1 MKTIGLA
8 AAVLGLLAC
17 ATPAAESACDR
28 ACLEGFV
35 NQYLAALTV
44 GDPGKLPLA
53 KNARY
58 TENGQELKLGDGM
71 WGVTVTLGTYKLY
84 FADPQAGQVG
94 FFGTIEENGHPVIL
108 GLRLKIEN
116 QKIREMEVIALRKTS
131 GVFSE
136 PQNLVDKPI
145 FHQPLAPSERRPRA
159 ELIRVA
165 NSYFE
170 GMEAGTDKNT
180 PFGKDCQR
188 IENGVITSN
197 DPTSKS
203 EITRMSCGAQ
213 FATGFTKV
221 ITRVQERRFPVVDE
235 ERGMVLSLVRF
246 DHSGKNK
253 TITWADGTEH
263 KVNPPFDQP
272 FSFFIAELFKV
283 VDGKINR
290 IEALVTP
297 VPYGMYTG
305 WPATK

>member
-1 MKTIGLA
+1 
-8 AAVLGLLAC
+8 
-17 ATPAAESACDR
+17 
-28 ACLEGFV
+28 
-35 NQYLAALTV
+35 
-44 GDPGKLPLA
+44 
-53 KNARY
+53 
-58 TENGQELKLGDGM
+58 
-71 WGVTVTLGTYKLY
+71 
-84 FADPQAGQVG
+84 VG
-94 FFGTIEENGHPVIL
+94 FFGTIEEHGHPVIL
-108 GLRLKIEN
+108 GLRLKIDN
-116 QKIREMEVIALRKTS
+116 RKISEMEVVALRKTS

-136 PQNLVDKPI
+136 PQN
-145 FHQPLAPSERRPRA
+145 LAPSERRPRA

-170 GMEAGTDKNT
+170 GMEAGTDKDT
-180 PFGKDCQR
+180 PFDNDCQR

-197 DPTSKS
+197 DPASKS

-235 ERGMVLSLVRF
+235 ERGMVLSIIRF

-253 TITWADGTEH
+253 SITWTNGAEH

-272 FSFFIAELFKV
+272 YSFFIAELFKV

-297 VPYGMYTG
+297 VPYGM
-305 WPATK
+305 

>member
-1 MKTIGLA
+1 VRA
-8 AAVLGLLAC
+8 AD
-17 ATPAAESACDR
+17 TCDR
-28 ACLEGFV
+28 AYLEGFV
-35 NQYLAALTV
+35 NQYLAALTC
-44 GDPGKLPLA
+44 GDPGRLPLA

-71 WGVTVTLGTYKLY
+71 WGVTVTLGNYKLY

-108 GLRLKIEN
+108 GLGLKVEDR
-116 QKIREMEVIALRKTS
+116 KISEMEVLGLRKTT

-136 PQNLVDKPI
+136 PQNLVDKPVL
-145 FHQPLAPSERRPRA
+145 HQALAPSERRPRA

-170 GMEAGTDKNT
+170 GMQAGTDKNT

-188 IENGVITSN
+188 IENGVITSD

-203 EITRMSCGAQ
+203 EISRMSCGAQ

-221 ITRVQERRFPVVDE
+221 ITAVKERRFPVVDE
-235 ERGMVLSLVRF
+235 ERGLVLAVVRF
-246 DHSGKNK
+246 DRSGHNK
-253 TITWADGTEH
+253 TIRWNDGTEQ

-272 FSFFIAELFKV
+272 YSFFIDELFKI
-283 VDGKINR
+283 VDGKIDR

-297 VPYGMYTG
+297 VPYGLYTG
-305 WPATK
+305 WLQK